1 MRCLGVG
8 EVPVKHEVSE
18 PACVLGKLLN
28 LVKLKG
34 VLKPQGDGSF
44 PYTSA

>member
-1 MRCLGVG
+1 MPVKY
-8 EVPVKHEVSE
+8 EVPE

-34 VLKPQGDGSF
+34 VFKPQGDEVF
-44 PYTSA
+44 LALLLELLAF